1 MSIKSFIAIALA
13 MCGSF
18 TTILAVVG
26 YVAQPTTAPRKRNPP
41 AISEPALAQE
51 RALSPA
57 STRSSRQFTDQQ
69 EAERVLRDVPTQGPP
84 QPLPDLVPI
93 DLVPADLAQ
102 QIESG
107 LTHEQV
113 QRMAREASA
122 RLEGV
127 ESSLGQQIVA
137 LKKSRDAMLDQLS
150 DELKMQTPSAAATLL
165 LSLDDELAALSLKRL
180 PTVKRRLILEQIPG
194 RRRNRLNKL
203 LQ

>member
-1 MSIKSFIAIALA
+1 MSIKSFIAIVLA

-26 YVAQPTTAPRKRNPP
+26 YVAQPTTAPSRRNPRVASQP
-41 AISEPALAQE
+41 VIPQE
-51 RALSPA
+51 RAPAPA
-57 STRSSRQFTDQQ
+57 STRPSRSPRLSTDQQ
-69 EAERVLRDVPTQGPP
+69 GAERVVPDVPTQGPP

-93 DLVPADLAQ
+93 NLAQ
-102 QIESG
+102 IEHG

-127 ESSLGQQIVA
+127 ENSLGQQVVA

-150 DELKMQTPSAAATLL
+150 DELKTQTPSAAATLL
-165 LSLDDELAALSLKRL
+165 LSLDNELATLSLKRL
-180 PTVKRRLILEQIPG
+180 PTVKRRLILEQIPV
-194 RRRNRLNKL
+194 RRRIILTKL
-203 LQ
+203 LR